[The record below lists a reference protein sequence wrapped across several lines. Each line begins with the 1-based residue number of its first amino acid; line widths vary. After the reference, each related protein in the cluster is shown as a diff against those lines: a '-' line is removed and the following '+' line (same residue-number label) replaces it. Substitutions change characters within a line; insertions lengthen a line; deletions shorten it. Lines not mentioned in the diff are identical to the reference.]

1 MINHPMTGV
10 DNKAWGYPEEEG
22 APASG
27 FRARAKLWRL
37 ISSIFSLLTAVVTI
51 GI

>member
-1 MINHPMTGV
+1 MTGV

-22 APASG
+22 APTSG
-27 FRARAKLWRL
+27 CRARAKLGRL
-37 ISSIFSLLTAVVTI
+37 VSGIFSLLTAVVTI